1 MRQTL
6 EVRLDAAER
15 EREAAE
21 QDKLQKEEVARKALV
36 EQELIMEK
44 VVQDSNILKRE
55 AEENAKVKTLHIF
68 ACVCAWIWSVTML
81 DWGIF

>member
-68 ACVCAWIWSVTML
+68 VCVCA
-81 DWGIF
+81 